1 MLKGCSRKIYHV
13 RNTSSKFFDEV
24 YFVLKDGVTLHNEA
38 TTSSM
43 AEEAERIIKEAG
55 VSVGNSFQSRTSTPG
70 RLTCFLVGVFTS
82 SAILGII
89 AFLIAL

>member
-13 RNTSSKFFDEV
+13 RNTSSKYFDEV
-24 YFVLKDGVTLHNEA
+24 YFVLKDGVSAPNVDTA
-38 TTSSM
+38 PSM
-43 AEEAERIIKEAG
+43 SEEAERIIKEAG
-55 VSVGNSFQSRTSTPG
+55 MSVGNSLQCRTSSAG

-89 AFLIAL
+89 AFLVAL